1 MAPGAMIGSTNPLSH
16 RRLAMVEFLFIAAI
30 LSMFG
35 VLHLLVR
42 ACERL

>member
-1 MAPGAMIGSTNPLSH
+1 MDQSIPPSL
-16 RRLAMVEFLFIAAI
+16 RRPVMVEFLFIAAN

-42 ACERL
+42 ACERM

>member
-1 MAPGAMIGSTNPLSH
+1 MLPGAMIGSTNPPS
-16 RRLAMVEFLFIAAI
+16 RWGIIMVEFLFIAAI

-42 ACERL
+42 ACQRL